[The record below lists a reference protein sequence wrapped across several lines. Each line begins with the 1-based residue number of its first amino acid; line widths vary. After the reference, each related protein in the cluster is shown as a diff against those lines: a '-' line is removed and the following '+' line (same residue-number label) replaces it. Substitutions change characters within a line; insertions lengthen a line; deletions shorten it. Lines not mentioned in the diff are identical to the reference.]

1 MEPALWVSK
10 SGLEAQDKNIAT
22 IANNLANVNTTGFK
36 KGRALFEDLVYQNLR
51 QAGAQSSQNSQ
62 IPTGINMGT
71 GVHLVATE
79 KMFGQG
85 GIQNTQNPLDI
96 AIEGRGFLT
105 VLMPDGTQAY
115 TRDGSLKSDS
125 TGQIVTSNGY
135 PIQPAISIPAQT
147 ISITIGTDG
156 TVSAT
161 VAGSPTPTVIGNIQL
176 SDFTNPAGLQPV
188 GQNLFVET
196 AASGSAQIDA
206 PGKSG
211 LGSVLQNSL
220 EASNVNVVEELVN
233 MIQAQRSYEITA
245 KSIQTVDSML
255 QYLTQTL

>member
-22 IANNLANVNTTGFK
+22 IANNLANVNTTAFK
-36 KGRALFEDLVYQNLR
+36 KGRALFEDLIYQNLR

-79 KMFGQG
+79 KIFSQG
-85 GIQNTQNPLDI
+85 SIQNTQNALDV
-96 AIEGRGFLT
+96 AIEGRGFFT

-115 TRDGSLKSDS
+115 TRDGSFKTDS
-125 TGQIVTSNGY
+125 TGQIVNSNGY
-135 PIQPAISIPAQT
+135 SLQPNITIPPQT
-147 ISITIGTDG
+147 TKITIGTDG
-156 TVSAT
+156 TVSAL
-161 VAGSPTPTVIGNIQL
+161 VAGNNAPSVIGNIQL
-176 SDFTNPAGLQPV
+176 TDFINPAGLQPI
-188 GQNLFVET
+188 GQNLYTET
-196 AASGSAQIDA
+196 VASGTPITDN
-206 PGKSG
+206 PGNSG
-211 LGSVLQNSL
+211 LGTLLQGSL

>member
-36 KGRALFEDLVYQNLR
+36 KGRALFEDLIYQNVR

-79 KMFGQG
+79 KIFTPG
-85 GIQNTQNPLDI
+85 GIQNTQNALDV
-96 AIEGRGFLT
+96 AIEGQGFLT
-105 VLMPDGTQAY
+105 ILMPDGTQAY
-115 TRDGSLKSDS
+115 TRDGSLKTDNA
-125 TGQIVTSNGY
+125 GNIVNNNGY
-135 PIQPAISIPAQT
+135 PIQPAITLPEQTLGVTIAQ
-147 ISITIGTDG
+147 DG
-156 TVSAT
+156 TVSVT
-161 VAGSPTPTVIGNIQL
+161 VAGNNTPSVLGNIQL
-176 SDFTNPAGLQPV
+176 ANFINPAGLQPI
-188 GQNLFVET
+188 GQNLFVESV
-196 AASGSAQIDA
+196 ASGTPQIDN
-206 PGKSG
+206 PGNSG
-211 LGSVLQNSL
+211 LGTLLQGSL

-233 MIQAQRSYEITA
+233 MIQAQRGYEITA

-255 QYLTQTL
+255 QYLNQTL

>member
-10 SGLEAQDKNIAT
+10 SGLEAQDKNLAT

-36 KGRALFEDLVYQNLR
+36 KSRAVFEDLIYQNFR
-51 QAGAQSSQNSQ
+51 QAGAQSTQNTI

-79 KMFGQG
+79 KMFAQG
-85 GIQNTQNPLDI
+85 SIQNTQNSLDM
-96 AIEGRGFLT
+96 AIQGQGFFT

-115 TRDGSLKSDS
+115 TRDGSFKVDN

-135 PIQPAISIPAQT
+135 QLQPSMTIPDQT
-147 ISITIGTDG
+147 TAITIGNDG
-156 TVSAT
+156 TVSVT
-161 VAGSPTPTVIGNIQL
+161 VAGNNTPAILGTVQL
-176 SDFTNPAGLQPV
+176 TNFINPAGLQPI
-188 GQNLFVET
+188 GQNLFLET
-196 AASGSAQIDA
+196 GASGTAQTDD

-211 LGSVLQNSL
+211 LGSLLQGSL

-233 MIQAQRSYEITA
+233 MIQAQRAYEITA

-255 QYLTQTL
+255 QYLNQTL

>member
-1 MEPALWVSK
+1 MEPALWVAK

-36 KGRALFEDLVYQNLR
+36 KDRALFEDLIYQNIR
-51 QAGAQSSQNSQ
+51 QAGAQSSQSSQ

-71 GVHLVATE
+71 GVHLVSTE
-79 KMFGQG
+79 KLFYQG
-85 GIQNTQNPLDI
+85 GLQTTQNPLDV

-105 VLMPDGTQAY
+105 VLMPDGSQAY
-115 TRDGSLKSDS
+115 TRDGSLKTDS
-125 TGQIVTSNGY
+125 TGQIVNNNGY
-135 PIQPAISIPAQT
+135 PIQPGMTIPAQT
-147 ISITIGTDG
+147 TGITIGTDG

-161 VAGSPTPTVIGNIQL
+161 VAGSSTPTVVGNIQL
-176 SDFTNPAGLQPV
+176 ADFTNPAGLQPI
-188 GQNLFVET
+188 GQNLFLET
-196 AASGSAQIDA
+196 AASGSALVDA

-211 LGSVLQNSL
+211 LGTVLQNSL
-220 EASNVNVVEELVN
+220 ESSNVNVVEELVN

-245 KSIQTVDSML
+245 KSIQTVDNML

>member
-10 SGLEAQDKNIAT
+10 TGLEAQDKNISV

-36 KGRALFEDLVYQNLR
+36 KGRALFEDLIYQNLS

-79 KMFGQG
+79 KLFSQG
-85 GIQNTQNPLDI
+85 SPQSTGNPWDVAIQ
-96 AIEGRGFLT
+96 GRGFLT
-105 VLMPDGTQAY
+105 VLMPDGTQGY
-115 TRDGSLKSDS
+115 TRDGSLRPDG
-125 TGQIVTSNGY
+125 TGQIVDANGY
-135 PIQPAISIPAQT
+135 PLQPSITVPAQT
-147 ISITIGTDG
+147 TGITIGNDG

-161 VAGSPTPTVIGNIQL
+161 VAGATAPTVIGNIQL
-176 SDFTNPAGLQPV
+176 TDFINPAGLQPI
-188 GQNLFVET
+188 GQNLFTET
-196 AASGSAQIDA
+196 AASGAPVTDT

-211 LGSVLQNSL
+211 LGNLMSANL
-220 EASNVNVVEELVN
+220 ESSNVNVVEELVN